1 MKNMTKTIGEVF
13 IGKMNDVLLKEIDSK
28 MHHLIGFVNY
38 GKIYNIGSLDGIII
52 SLSLVKHEKLK

>member
-1 MKNMTKTIGEVF
+1 MKNMNKTIGEVF

-38 GKIYNIGSLDGIII
+38 GKIYNIGSLDGVII